1 MGGCGFSKLYVGKKT
16 PQEAFDELYDQ
27 ATSEYGTDPY
37 NGTISTT
44 DLVKVTE
51 LPPRMSPEKYL
62 EKYADEVEKREC
74 WCIEI
79 KRSYLQKLK
88 KHYPHLKGKKGI
100 RAYIF
105 FGVAS
110 M

>member
-1 MGGCGFSKLYVGKKT
+1 MGGTTFSNFYIGTAK
-16 PQEAFDELYDQ
+16 PREAFDELYSQ
-27 ATSEYGTDPY
+27 ARSEYGSDPY

-44 DLVKVTE
+44 DLVKIEE
-51 LPPRMSPEKYL
+51 LPPRVSPEKYL
-62 EKYADEVEKREC
+62 EKYMDEVEKREC
-74 WCIEI
+74 WCVEL
-79 KRSYLQKLK
+79 KRSYLQKVK
-88 KHYPHLKGKKGI
+88 KQVPTLKGKKGI